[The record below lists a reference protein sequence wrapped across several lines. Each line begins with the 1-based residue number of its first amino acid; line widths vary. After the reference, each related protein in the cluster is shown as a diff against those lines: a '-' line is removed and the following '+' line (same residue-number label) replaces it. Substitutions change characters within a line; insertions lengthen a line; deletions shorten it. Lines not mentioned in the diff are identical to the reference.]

1 MPRLQ
6 KLADL
11 DAIDAR
17 RAALR
22 AELAD
27 LDDRAKAAEQAA
39 RDAGRSTL
47 LGALDRV
54 RIAELSKNDARSIAK
69 ASEQYGGKAVAAYL
83 STFQPM
89 PA

>member
-1 MPRLQ
+1 MPRPQ
-6 KLADL
+6 KLSDL
-11 DAIDAR
+11 NAIDAR

-27 LDDRAKAAEQAA
+27 LDERAKAAEQAA

-47 LGALDRV
+47 LAALNRV

-69 ASEQYGGKAVAAYL
+69 AIEQHGGKAVAAHL
-83 STFQPM
+83 SSFQP
-89 PA
+89 ASA